1 MSRETAGSSTG
12 GEVTSLSSS
21 GGLWPDLRSRTTD
34 RDRLSGRDRVRQ
46 MGSAVD
52 GFDDL
57 IGRKVMDHVAET
69 RKSHELALGYLF
81 VQSP

>member
-1 MSRETAGSSTG
+1 M
-12 GEVTSLSSS
+12 
-21 GGLWPDLRSRTTD
+21 SRTTS
-34 RDRLSGRDRVRQ
+34 RNLLGGRDRVRQ
-46 MGSAVD
+46 MCRAVD

-69 RKSHELALGYLF
+69 RKSDELALGYFL